1 MDNKD
6 TLLLNEKITP
16 ISNNIHAFKKIC
28 ASPAEAGM
36 THQLEVKSF
45 LRKGKKFFFTGKDST
60 CSLVVLNGR
69 SCILYDLNAGYFY

>member
-16 ISNNIHAFKKIC
+16 ILNNIHAFKKIR
-28 ASPAEAGM
+28 ANPAEAGM

-45 LRKGKKFFFTGKDST
+45 FAERQKVIFLLANTAH
-60 CSLVVLNGR
+60 VLWW
-69 SCILYDLNAGYFY
+69 S

>member
-16 ISNNIHAFKKIC
+16 ILDNIHAFKKIC

-45 LRKGKKFFFTGKDST
+45 CRKAKVFFH
-60 CSLVVLNGR
+60 R
-69 SCILYDLNAGYFY
+69 

>member
-16 ISNNIHAFKKIC
+16 ILNNIHAFKKIR
-28 ASPAEAGM
+28 AYPAEAGM

-45 LRKGKKFFFTGKDST
+45 CRKAKVIFLQIKTAH
-60 CSLVVLNGR
+60 VL
-69 SCILYDLNAGYFY
+69 

>member
-16 ISNNIHAFKKIC
+16 IFDNIHAFKKIC

-45 LRKGKKFFFTGKDST
+45 CRKAK
-60 CSLVVLNGR
+60 V
-69 SCILYDLNAGYFY
+69 IFYR

>member
-16 ISNNIHAFKKIC
+16 ILNNIHAFKNIC
-28 ASPAEAGM
+28 MSPAEAGM

-45 LRKGKKFFFTGKDST
+45 LGKAKSIFLQAKAACVMWWF
-60 CSLVVLNGR
+60 
-69 SCILYDLNAGYFY
+69 